1 MTIIT
6 LKLLWDPSIVI
17 RARKNNFRNIGAKNQ
32 LLVDPNVHLIQG
44 GSETLGPIELLSQ
57 LKMPLWNFW
66 NQIRTIEEWLE
77 GGRFMI
83 FNQLLVDPNVHLI
96 QGGSETLGPIELL
109 SQLKRMRSFQ
119 VWLRNLFSAILQ
131 LTVVKISLI

>member
-17 RARKNNFRNIGAKNQ
+17 RARKNNSRNIGAKNQ

-44 GSETLGPIELLSQ
+44 GSETLVPIELIL
-57 LKMPLWNFW
+57 
-66 NQIRTIEEWLE
+66 
-77 GGRFMI
+77 
-83 FNQLLVDPNVHLI
+83 
-96 QGGSETLGPIELL
+96 
-109 SQLKRMRSFQ
+109 QLKRMRSFQ